1 MNKETEICI
10 VGGGP
15 SGLFLGLLLA
25 KNGIRVTVL
34 ESQTS
39 FNRKFRGEVLQ
50 PRFVRLMKELNLEQR
65 LEKYEH
71 IKLFNAEI
79 WNNKKY
85 ITQIDYEKEMPE
97 GPYAI
102 KIKQSVLLTFLY
114 DLAKDYSNFELI
126 FNAKVTSTIKSANR
140 TVGVN
145 ALVDGQMTAIHA
157 SLVVGADGRMSTV
170 RKTSDFSLSIKKK
183 ILI

>member
-1 MNKETEICI
+1 MIKETEICI

-50 PRFVRLMKELNLEQR
+50 PRFVRLMKELNLEQC

-85 ITQIDYEKEMPE
+85 ITQIDYEK
-97 GPYAI
+97 
-102 KIKQSVLLTFLY
+102 KCRRHLTQL
-114 DLAKDYSNFELI
+114 K
-126 FNAKVTSTIKSANR
+126 
-140 TVGVN
+140 
-145 ALVDGQMTAIHA
+145 
-157 SLVVGADGRMSTV
+157 
-170 RKTSDFSLSIKKK
+170 
-183 ILI
+183 

>member
-85 ITQIDYEKEMPE
+85 ITQIDYEK
-97 GPYAI
+97 
-102 KIKQSVLLTFLY
+102 KCRRHLTQL
-114 DLAKDYSNFELI
+114 K
-126 FNAKVTSTIKSANR
+126 
-140 TVGVN
+140 
-145 ALVDGQMTAIHA
+145 
-157 SLVVGADGRMSTV
+157 
-170 RKTSDFSLSIKKK
+170 
-183 ILI
+183 